1 MVSSS
6 SIIPAF
12 DRVEGNVVWIQI
24 HNAESWSK
32 FRIYRIKGW
41 IDLIE
46 MMVNVLYRAFKP

>member
-32 FRIYRIKGW
+32 FRIHGIKGW

-46 MMVNVLYRAFKP
+46 MMVNVFYRAFKP